1 MMIRVTL
8 ADDQEVVRAGLRLI
22 LEAHDDICVVAE
34 ADDGRGAIEQVLEH
48 KPDVALLDIR
58 MPGIDGIE
66 ATRQITAAGSESRV
80 LILTMYGLEGNVYDA
95 LRAGASGF
103 LLKTDSP
110 QQLVDGVRV
119 VATGDQMLAPT
130 VTRALVERF
139 VSGAHPDTAVD
150 SFDLTDRELDVLR
163 LVARGQSNAEIAS
176 KLFISEGTVKTHVAR
191 ILAKLGVRDRTQAV
205 VLAYEHGIVRPGQT

>member
-1 MMIRVTL
+1 MIRDVI
-8 ADDQEVVRAGLRLI
+8 ADDQDVVRAGLRLI

-34 ADDGRGAIEQVLEH
+34 ANDGLVAVDQVLTH
-48 KPDVALLDIR
+48 QPDVALLDIR

-66 ATRQITAAGSESRV
+66 ATRQITAAGIKSRV

-95 LRAGASGF
+95 LRAGASAF

-119 VATGDQMLAPT
+119 IASGDQMLAPA

-139 VSGAHPDTAVD
+139 VSGAHPDATAE

-163 LVARGQSNAEIAS
+163 LVAKGQSNAEIAS
-176 KLFISEGTVKTHVAR
+176 ELFVSEGTVKTHVAR

-205 VLAYEHGIVRPGQT
+205 VLAYERGIVRPGQS